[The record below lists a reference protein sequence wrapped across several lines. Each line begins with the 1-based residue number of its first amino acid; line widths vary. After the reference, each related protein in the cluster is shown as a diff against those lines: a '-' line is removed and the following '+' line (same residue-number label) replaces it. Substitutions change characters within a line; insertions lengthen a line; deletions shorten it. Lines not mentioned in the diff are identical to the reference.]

1 MSVYLARQRTLM
13 DTKTAQALANKNIV
27 FIGGGNM
34 TSAIMDGLLSANDTH
49 QLNLVLGVSDKN
61 PPKLAI
67 FAQKGVRTATPD
79 TAHTLM
85 ASADVIVLSVKPQAM
100 KEVAPTLAPFVADK
114 LILSVMAGIPTER
127 LALWLGTDKIVRCMP
142 NLPASIGCGA
152 TGLFAHDA
160 ISTGDKDTACAI
172 MASTGMTAWVRQE
185 DDLHAITA
193 VAGSAPAYFFYVL
206 EAMTEKA
213 VAMGLDKDTAQQMA
227 CMSMIGAGKLAMT
240 ADDIAHLREQVTSK
254 GGTTAQAIATLT
266 HHDTKTAFGN
276 AMDACANRSR
286 ELGEIF

>member
-1 MSVYLARQRTLM
+1 M

-34 TSAIMDGLLSANDTH
+34 TSAIMDGLLSANDTY

-67 FAQKGVRTATPD
+67 FTQKGVHTATPD

-127 LALWLGTDKIVRCMP
+127 LSAWLGTDKIVRCMP

-160 ISTGDKDTACAI
+160 ISPDDKDTACAI

-240 ADDIAHLREQVTSK
+240 ANDIAHLREQVTSK

>member
-1 MSVYLARQRTLM
+1 M

-34 TSAIMDGLLSANDTH
+34 TSAIIDGLLSAEH
-49 QLNLVLGVSDKN
+49 HHKLGMVLGVSDKN
-61 PPKLAI
+61 PPKLAV

-79 TAHTLM
+79 TAHILM

-100 KEVAPTLAPFVADK
+100 KEVAPTLTPFLADK
-114 LILSVMAGIPTER
+114 LILSVMAGIPTKR
-127 LALWLGTDKIVRCMP
+127 LFAWLGTDKVIRCMP
-142 NLPASIGCGA
+142 NLPACIGCGA

-160 ISTGDKDTACAI
+160 INQDDKNTAHAI
-172 MASTGMTAWVRQE
+172 MASTGLTTWVSQE

-227 CMSMIGAGKLAMT
+227 CMSMMGAGKLAMT
-240 ADDIAHLREQVTSK
+240 ADDIAHLRQQVTSK
-254 GGTTAQAIATLT
+254 GGTTAQAIATLA